1 MKQVTDT
8 STLPKDLGA
17 QTSGSPKINFSPRR
31 GGTEMTNIADIE
43 ESLGQKIQAPG
54 KCIQASVPI
63 DIKQILVPTDLTEE
77 SQKAVSYG
85 LVLARCFGAHLKLLH
100 VYRDPYSVDYLR
112 GPQACAAVSELRRN
126 SEIALAALLEQVAEQ
141 YADCS
146 AEFRYG
152 SVCEEIVKTAKER
165 EIDLIV
171 ISTHHYNWLMRL
183 AYGCDAEQI
192 LRRTPCPILIVFENG
207 HALPSTTSHFERT
220 F

>member
-8 STLPKDLGA
+8 ATRPTDLGA
-17 QTSGSPKINFSPRR
+17 APSGSPKFNFSPRR
-31 GGTEMTNIADIE
+31 GGTDMTNIADID
-43 ESLGQKIQAPG
+43 ESVGQKDQMPG
-54 KCIQASVPI
+54 KHASGPI
-63 DIKQILVPTDLTEE
+63 AVKQILVPTDLAEE

-85 LVLARCFGAHLKLLH
+85 LVLARCFGAHLTLLH
-100 VYRDPYSVDYLR
+100 VYREPYSVDYLR

-126 SEIALAALLEQVAEQ
+126 SEIALAALLEQVAGE

-152 SVCEEIVKTAKER
+152 AVCEEIVKTAKER

-192 LRRTPCPILIVFENG
+192 LHRAPCPILVVFENE
-207 HALPSTTSHFERT
+207 HALPRTNAHFERT

>member
-1 MKQVTDT
+1 
-8 STLPKDLGA
+8 
-17 QTSGSPKINFSPRR
+17 
-31 GGTEMTNIADIE
+31 MTNIADID
-43 ESLGQKIQAPG
+43 ESVGQKHQAPE
-54 KCIQASVPI
+54 KHALAPI
-63 DIKQILVPTDLTEE
+63 AIKQILVPTDLTEE

-85 LVLARCFGAHLKLLH
+85 LVLARCFGAHLTLLH
-100 VYRDPYSVDYLR
+100 VYQEPYSVDYLR

-152 SVCEEIVKTAKER
+152 ALCEEIVKTAKER
-165 EIDLIV
+165 EIDMIV

-192 LRRTPCPILIVFENG
+192 LRRASCPILIVFENE
-207 HALPSTTSHFERT
+207 HALPWTTPNFERT

>member
-1 MKQVTDT
+1 MKQVMDT
-8 STLPKDLGA
+8 STLAEDLGA
-17 QTSGSPKINFSPRR
+17 QTSGSPSFDFPPRR
-31 GGTEMTNIADIE
+31 GGTEMTNIAGIE
-43 ESLGQKIQAPG
+43 ESVGRKVQVPG
-54 KCIQASVPI
+54 KHASGPV
-63 DIKQILVPTDLTEE
+63 DLKQILVPTDLSEE

-85 LVLARCFGAHLKLLH
+85 LVLARCFGAHLTLLH
-100 VYRDPYSVDYLR
+100 VYREPYSVDYLR

-126 SEIALAALLEQVAEQ
+126 SEIALATLLEQVAEQ

-152 SVCEEIVKTAKER
+152 SVCEEIVKTAKEGK
-165 EIDLIV
+165 IDLIV

-192 LRRTPCPILIVFENG
+192 LRHAPCPILIVCENE

>member
-8 STLPKDLGA
+8 STVSEVLET
-17 QTSGSPKINFSPRR
+17 QRSGSAKFSFSP
-31 GGTEMTNIADIE
+31 NIAGVE
-43 ESLGQKIQAPG
+43 ESVAQKDQMPG
-54 KCIQASVPI
+54 RRASGPI
-63 DIKQILVPTDLTEE
+63 AVKQILVPTDLTQE

-85 LVLARCFGAHLKLLH
+85 LVLARSFGARLTLLH
-100 VYRDPYSVDYLR
+100 VYQEPYSVDYLR

-126 SEIALAALLEQVAEQ
+126 SEIALAALLDQVAEQ

-152 SVCEEIVKTAKER
+152 AVCEEIVKTAKER

-171 ISTHHYNWLMRL
+171 ISTHHYNWLTRL

-192 LRRTPCPILIVFENG
+192 LRHAPCPILILQAKKDKV
-207 HALPSTTSHFERT
+207 PRRVP
-220 F
+220 